1 MEQQVTDLARWR
13 RIGKLVERM
22 TAQVADRYALSK
34 AEADVLIFLV
44 NNPGLDTASDIVS
57 YRLMPKASVSQAVEQ
72 LIQKGLLTRSTDPK
86 DRRQVRLLLT
96 DSANPAAQLVADERL
111 AFEERMFAGFN
122 QTERELYRRM
132 NTRVLQNIEDA
143 LKEET

>member
-22 TAQVADRYALSK
+22 TAQVADRYTLSK

-96 DSANPAAQLVADERL
+96 DRASPAAQLVADERL